1 MKKIMSVKGVLILTL
16 LLVAALGS
24 GTALADRQGAVSP
37 QESLTRTD
45 GGTIVTS
52 NICAANSWEGS
63 NPHREDLSDFADK
76 EFNVWVS
83 GFGAGEVV
91 ILSLI
96 KNSDE
101 SLIWFSGEV
110 NPAGA
115 AEMSFYLASRPP
127 NDTSVFVRYPGDGIW
142 TLEVFGVS
150 GRLATTPIMTVSEKC
165 YDDSMMMMDDKM
177 MEK

>member
-1 MKKIMSVKGVLILTL
+1 MKKIMSVKGVLIVTL
-16 LLVAALGS
+16 LLVAALGT
-24 GTALADRQGAVSP
+24 GTALGGNQAAVSP

-45 GGTIVTS
+45 GATIVTS
-52 NICAANSWEGS
+52 NICASNATEER
-63 NPHREDLSDFADK
+63 NPHRKELSEFAGH

-91 ILSLI
+91 ILSLV

-110 NPAGA
+110 NAAGA
-115 AEMSFYLASRPP
+115 AELNFYLASSPP

-142 TLEVFGVS
+142 TLEAFGVS
-150 GRLATTPIMTVSEKC
+150 GRLATTPIMTVSHKC
-165 YDDSMMMMDDKM
+165 GEDAMMMDDKM
-177 MEK
+177 MMK

>member
-24 GTALADRQGAVSP
+24 GTALGGNQTSVST

-45 GGTIVTS
+45 GATIVTS
-52 NICAANSWEGS
+52 NICASNATEER
-63 NPHREDLSDFADK
+63 NPHRKELSEFAGH

-91 ILSLI
+91 ILSLV
-96 KNSDE
+96 KNADE

-110 NPAGA
+110 NAAGA
-115 AEMSFYLASRPP
+115 AELNFYLATSPP
-127 NDTSVFVRYPGDGIW
+127 NDTSVFVRYPGDGLW
-142 TLEVFGVS
+142 TLEAFGVS
-150 GRLATTPIMTVSEKC
+150 GRLATTPIMAVSHKC
-165 YDDSMMMMDDKM
+165 GEDAMMMDDKM
-177 MEK
+177 MMK